1 MFDQLGDLFFPS
13 LIYQIMKALD
23 ELTNAMKGR
32 LLFELLP
39 HEMPGL
45 LDHLAAVCA
54 DFRTNQEAYK
64 KNWRNGFMPFDYWF
78 SLSEECAA
86 LLKKHGHTMRKNSKV
101 FSDQLFYGYTA
112 LFVNDRMVKYSA
124 HSGSEKFKQ
133 AVALL
138 YT

>member
-1 MFDQLGDLFFPS
+1 
-13 LIYQIMKALD
+13 MKALN

-32 LLFELLP
+32 LLFELFP
-39 HEMPGL
+39 DEMPAL
-45 LDHLAAVCA
+45 LDHLAEVCA

-64 KNWRNGFMPFDYWF
+64 KDWHDGFMPFDYWF

-86 LLKKHGHTMRKNSKV
+86 LLKKHGQTMHKNSKV

-112 LFVNDRMVKYSA
+112 LFVNDRIVKYASD
-124 HSGSEKFKQ
+124 SVSEKFKQ
-133 AVALL
+133 AVELL

>member
-1 MFDQLGDLFFPS
+1 
-13 LIYQIMKALD
+13 MKALP
-23 ELTNAMKGR
+23 ELTNTMKGR
-32 LLFELLP
+32 LLFELFP
-39 HEMPGL
+39 DEMPAL

-54 DFRTNQEAYK
+54 DFRTNHEEYK
-64 KNWRNGFMPFDYWF
+64 KNWRDGFMSFDYWF

-112 LFVNDRMVKYSA
+112 LFVNDRIVKYAA
-124 HSGSEKFKQ
+124 HSASKKFKQ
-133 AVALL
+133 AVELL